1 MVDNPVL
8 FEYSEKRLSAFDL
21 YKRMCSVGE
30 DAVDTDEFEK
40 SIYFDDSSEMIL
52 DIIQARQIVQFD
64 SSKIKNFP
72 TKLDKIEYMFWKRY
86 KDKNNNYGYFGIGFM
101 ASGKAS
107 DINYPNTFFFRLDN
121 EYICYQKVVLPYSIL
136 KKDKNGVK
144 FFEIYWDQFMMK
156 ILDEMDNERVCLKYK
171 DGPKVYGICESTFK
185 KRAREA
191 GAIIKVGKSVLIDK
205 DIFEEYLFSFR
216 IPVID

>member
-52 DIIQARQIVQFD
+52 DIIQARQIVKFD

-107 DINYPNTFFFRLDN
+107 DINYPNIFFRLDN

-144 FFEIYWDQFMMK
+144 FFEIYWD
-156 ILDEMDNERVCLKYK
+156 YK
-171 DGPKVYGICESTFK
+171 RWNYIYC
-185 KRAREA
+185 
-191 GAIIKVGKSVLIDK
+191 
-205 DIFEEYLFSFR
+205 
-216 IPVID
+216 